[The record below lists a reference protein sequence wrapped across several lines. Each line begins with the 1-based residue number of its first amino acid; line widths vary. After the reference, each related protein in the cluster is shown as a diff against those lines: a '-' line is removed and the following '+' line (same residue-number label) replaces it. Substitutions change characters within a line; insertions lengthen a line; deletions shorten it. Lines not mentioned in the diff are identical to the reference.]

1 MKKLTIAITLGFTLF
16 LSGSIYAQDSSPK
29 KLPVYG
35 SISAGYGNTFFG
47 GVLSEKEEIN
57 DNRGFGRNDG
67 ITLATF
73 YYWAP
78 EKLRGLGIGT
88 GIKAF
93 VARPNKGTNQETYT
107 YDYYHVGIGIRD
119 YFLTKKFNEG
129 LCFKTSFG
137 WGQGTEKY
145 SYGSTDTHDF
155 QNASGYTVLGGFG
168 YAIPL
173 GSSKSAI
180 NLDLEYEYSNRNADV
195 SGNDSTVKFIN
206 SQVSFNVGVIF

>member
-1 MKKLTIAITLGFTLF
+1 MKHLTVIALALLL
-16 LSGSIYAQDSSPK
+16 LSGESIYAQLQPSGK

-57 DNRGFGRNDG
+57 DQRDFGRNDG

-93 VARPNKGTNQETYT
+93 VARPNEGANQETYR
-107 YDYYHVGIGIRD
+107 YNYYHIGIGIRD
-119 YFLTKKFNEG
+119 YFLTKRFNEG

-145 SYGSTDTHDF
+145 SYGDSDTHDF
-155 QNASGYTVLGGFG
+155 QNATGYTMLGGFG

-173 GSSKSAI
+173 GNSKSAL
-180 NLDLEYEYSNRNADV
+180 NLDLEYEYSNRNADIT
-195 SGNDSTVKFIN
+195 GNTSPVKYIN
-206 SQVSFNVGVIF
+206 SQVSFNVGLVF